1 MPLTRACGLR
11 PQAPVKD
18 CNLPA
23 FLFFVVFICIVG
35 FALMN
40 LFSGVV
46 FFQFTRIKLSRQT
59 NDALLT
65 DSQKHWK
72 LIVYSIVRTKFP
84 PRQDPPVGSGLWMRW
99 RQLNYHWMTTSF
111 FDNFI
116 MVPPRSTRCHRRVH
130 VAEPVWRVL
139 ACALTHTAE

>member
-1 MPLTRACGLR
+1 MGQRFLYLRHADSYCR
-11 PQAPVKD
+11 PQTTNKSQAPQKD
-18 CNLPA
+18 SNLPA

-65 DSQKHWK
+65 DDQKHWK

-84 PRQDPPVGSGLWMRW
+84 PRQVSVACNILSAEFRAACTVVALFPCGRW
-99 RQLNYHWMTTSF
+99 CGR
-111 FDNFI
+111 
-116 MVPPRSTRCHRRVH
+116 
-130 VAEPVWRVL
+130 A
-139 ACALTHTAE
+139 ACGRGAW